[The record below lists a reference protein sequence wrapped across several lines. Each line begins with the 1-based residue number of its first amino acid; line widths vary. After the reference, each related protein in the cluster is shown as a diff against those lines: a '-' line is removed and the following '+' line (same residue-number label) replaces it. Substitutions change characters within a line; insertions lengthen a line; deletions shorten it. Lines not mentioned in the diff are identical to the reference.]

1 MTWDAAATAPIERI
15 ARVLAGHELS
25 RNGEGELASAAA
37 AVDVLWPDYTAAAL
51 AILKTM
57 REPSGRMLAV
67 GDAGVWERMIAAAIE
82 DETISES

>member
-1 MTWDAAATAPIERI
+1 MTRDTAATAPVERI

-25 RNGEGELASAAA
+25 RNGEGDIKSAGA
-37 AVDVLWPDYTAAAL
+37 AVDVSWPDYTDAAL

-67 GDAGVWERMIAAAIE
+67 GDAAIWERMIAAAIE
-82 DETISES
+82 DETISER

>member
-1 MTWDAAATAPIERI
+1 MSRDAAATAPIERI

-25 RNGEGELASAAA
+25 RNGEGELPSAAA
-37 AVDVLWPDYTAAAL
+37 AVNMLWPEYTAAAL

-57 REPSGRMLAV
+57 REPSGRMLAA
-67 GDAGVWERMIAAAIE
+67 GDGEVWEGMIAAAIE

>member
-1 MTWDAAATAPIERI
+1 MTRDTAATAPVERI

-25 RNGEGELASAAA
+25 RNGEGELRSAAA
-37 AVDVLWPDYTAAAL
+37 AVDMLWPEYTAAAL

-67 GDAGVWERMIAAAIE
+67 GDAGVWERMITAAIE

>member
-1 MTWDAAATAPIERI
+1 MTWDAAATSPVERI

-25 RNGEGELASAAA
+25 RNGEGELRSAAD
-37 AVDVLWPDYTAAAL
+37 AVDMLWPEYTAAAL
-51 AILKTM
+51 AILTTM

-67 GDAGVWERMIAAAIE
+67 GDAGVWERMITAAIE

>member
-1 MTWDAAATAPIERI
+1 MALL
-15 ARVLAGHELS
+15 LAGRELTG
-25 RNGEGELASAAA
+25 NGEGELQWAAA
-37 AVDVLWPDYTAAAL
+37 TVDVLWLDYTAAAL

-67 GDAGVWERMIAAAIE
+67 RDAGVWGRMIAAAIE